1 MIVFILDRLNVP
13 IHLNRLHTGNP
24 GFAVRW
30 LCCFRLFFFFD
41 TGHYARK
48 GVLYENVCL

>member
-1 MIVFILDRLNVP
+1 MKVFILDRLNAP

-41 TGHYARK
+41 KGHYARK

>member
-1 MIVFILDRLNVP
+1 MIVFILDHLNVP
-13 IHLNRLHTGNP
+13 VHLNRLYTGNP

-41 TGHYARK
+41 KGHYARK